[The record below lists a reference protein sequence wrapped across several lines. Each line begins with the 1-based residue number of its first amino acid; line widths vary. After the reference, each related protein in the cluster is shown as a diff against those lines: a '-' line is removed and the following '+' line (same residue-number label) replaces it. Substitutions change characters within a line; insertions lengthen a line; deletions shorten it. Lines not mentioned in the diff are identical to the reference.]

1 MKIRGRDF
9 KLHKQTDD
17 KGSAMVVVIIAM
29 AFIGILASVLM
40 YMSLLNY
47 QMKANNLQAKDNFYS
62 AETVLDEIRVH
73 MEEQASTSLGDAYT
87 QILVNYDDTSIS
99 EKESKLRYAFLNSMQ
114 KAYKCS
120 DTASLNYYDLEKLFN
135 SLSPEVQ
142 KYTELQTSDGVN
154 SYTIK
159 MVGGAVQTTGTNS
172 SGDAV
177 SDLPKGQLTLF
188 TDGLSFQKLKVIYT
202 NANGYVSVIQT
213 DIRVK
218 MPDMSF
224 AQAVSLPSL
233 TGMSLVAQKNIQ
245 IVAESGKFSDA
256 KIAGSFYADKVL
268 VGNEDDT
275 TSANVT
281 LTLEEPTG
289 KEMMISVW

>member
-142 KYTELQTSDGVN
+142 KYTELQDIISILGMEELSDEDKLVV
-154 SYTIK
+154 YRARKIQK
-159 MVGGAVQTTGTNS
+159 
-172 SGDAV
+172 
-177 SDLPKGQLTLF
+177 F
-188 TDGLSFQKLKVIYT
+188 LSQPFH
-202 NANGYVSVIQT
+202 
-213 DIRVK
+213 
-218 MPDMSF
+218 
-224 AQAVSLPSL
+224 
-233 TGMSLVAQKNIQ
+233 
-245 IVAESGKFSDA
+245 VAENFTGVPGKYVPLKETVRGFKAIIDGEMDDYPEAAFFNVGTIDDVIEKA
-256 KIAGSFYADKVL
+256 KTMAGES
-268 VGNEDDT
+268 
-275 TSANVT
+275 SAN
-281 LTLEEPTG
+281 
-289 KEMMISVW
+289 

>member
-114 KAYKCS
+114 KAYQCS

-142 KYTELQTSDGVN
+142 KYTELQDIISILGMEELSEEDKITVTRARKVQKFLSQPFHVAENFTGVPGKYVPLKETVKGFKAILDGEMDEYPEWAFFN
-154 SYTIK
+154 
-159 MVGGAVQTTGTNS
+159 VGGIEEVKEKA
-172 SGDAV
+172 A
-177 SDLPKGQLTLF
+177 KGQ
-188 TDGLSFQKLKVIYT
+188 
-202 NANGYVSVIQT
+202 
-213 DIRVK
+213 
-218 MPDMSF
+218 
-224 AQAVSLPSL
+224 
-233 TGMSLVAQKNIQ
+233 
-245 IVAESGKFSDA
+245 
-256 KIAGSFYADKVL
+256 
-268 VGNEDDT
+268 
-275 TSANVT
+275 
-281 LTLEEPTG
+281 
-289 KEMMISVW
+289 